1 MCLIA
6 FAWRAHPR
14 YSLVLAA
21 NRDEAHAR
29 PTAALDEWSDLPG
42 VFGGRDLEAG
52 GSWLGLKADGRL
64 AAVTNVRVAAGKET
78 VLRSR
83 GELATAFLAGEDD
96 AATHAEALMLQ
107 TQQYGPFNLL
117 LSDGLTLVHASNRPA
132 SHWQA
137 VAEGVHGLSN
147 GALDAPW
154 PKAEALRAAV
164 SQWIASD
171 VDDPAPLFAALA
183 DETIAGDERLPD
195 TGVGVVLER
204 LLSPP
209 FIRGR
214 TYGTRAST
222 VVLVGVDGVRME
234 ERRFGPGGVALGAVT
249 LTF

>member
-29 PTAALDEWSDLPG
+29 PTAALAEWADVPG

-52 GSWLGLKADGRL
+52 GSWLGARREGRL
-64 AAVTNVRVAAGKET
+64 AAVTNVRVAAGKDAA
-78 VLRSR
+78 LRSR
-83 GELATAFLAGEDD
+83 GELATAFLAGKAD
-96 AATHAEALMLQ
+96 AATHAKALMLQ
-107 TQQYGPFNLL
+107 AQHYGPFNLL
-117 LSDGLTLVHASNRPA
+117 LSDGATLVHASNRPA
-132 SHWQA
+132 SHWQT

-154 PKAEALRAAV
+154 PKTEALKAAV
-164 SQWIASD
+164 SQWIATGSD
-171 VDDPAPLFAALA
+171 ELSPLFAALA

-195 TGVGVVLER
+195 TGVGRVLER

-222 VVLVGVDGVRME
+222 VLLIGADGVRIE
-234 ERRFGPGGVALGAVT
+234 ERRFGADGVPLGT
-249 LTF
+249 TTKTF